1 MKAINY
7 KTIAILSLLV
17 FAFLLGFSLSVQ
29 AYRISQQ
36 ELNSPVS
43 QYLRENYGVNS
54 IEEYMA
60 KLEQEAWL
68 NISRQMEALATQ
80 YPELN
85 FSQWRSPDVYRQ
97 YGTSSYQP
105 PKITPQQPFY
115 IAIFSEPVTAL
126 QVFSLSGLGLIGL
139 AAVPPIRKS
148 KRLKQALVLG
158 IVVLATFSLGYFVG
172 LTAAQTG
179 TITIE
184 PGSFTETA
192 SYVIWTDGTYV
203 YAKNG
208 VTGAIDF
215 KGTDASTVIQSIID
229 ALSTTRGGIIFI
241 KSGIY
246 YMTKTITITKP
257 VKLVG
262 EGMNYLDM
270 TWFTKLKAAN
280 PLNPVIYINTATHN
294 DSHFMLFEGF
304 EVEGNSGSCI
314 KMAGYGLS
322 DSVIRDVMLTH
333 GTIGLENMLGHN
345 NLLDHVFF
353 ENNGQHLT
361 IGSLNGPNFIQNCE
375 FYFSNTNAP
384 AVYIGSGGNSGRAL
398 IIFKNCQFTV
408 SYQTALKINGWDG
421 VIIDGCVFNDNN
433 WKPVAGSSDIE
444 IAGASKDIFI
454 IGNLFPPGSTWN
466 ADYGVSVLDTAS
478 NILIRGN
485 IFGTRPVVQV
495 RVTSTGNVKV
505 QSNIGYV
512 TENFKT
518 TGLSV
523 SVGTGGA
530 YGSASAITS
539 PSGVITYPRVKITW
553 GGTFGSGET
562 VTVKVEAVYSDGST
576 AYVEKSA
583 TATGSL
589 WLTDDDILALITQG
603 KDIVKLNVY
612 AKTNLSST
620 TVTVTVDAYGKA

>member
-1 MKAINY
+1 MEGRGGGRGLNNEEFEEFVRRNPEEALRLIVKAFKPRELLKIGDRSYVNAFKY
-7 KTIAILSLLV
+7 PESRFDPKDLIPDGGSLQVLKGDMLQPLRDPSKTFTDQVLIPPSQLV
-17 FAFLLGFSLSVQ
+17 F
-29 AYRISQQ
+29 
-36 ELNSPVS
+36 P
-43 QYLRENYGVNS
+43 
-54 IEEYMA
+54 
-60 KLEQEAWL
+60 
-68 NISRQMEALATQ
+68 LADRT
-80 YPELN
+80 Y
-85 FSQWRSPDVYRQ
+85 S
-97 YGTSSYQP
+97 
-105 PKITPQQPFY
+105 K
-115 IAIFSEPVTAL
+115 
-126 QVFSLSGLGLIGL
+126 SGM
-139 AAVPPIRKS
+139 P
-148 KRLKQALVLG
+148 
-158 IVVLATFSLGYFVG
+158 
-172 LTAAQTG
+172 
-179 TITIE
+179 
-184 PGSFTETA
+184 ETA
-192 SYVIWTDGTYV
+192 GQIAG
-203 YAKNG
+203 G
-208 VTGAIDF
+208 L
-215 KGTDASTVIQSIID
+215 TDASTVIQSVID

-246 YMTKTITITKP
+246 YITKTITITKP

-280 PLNPVIYINTATHN
+280 PLNPVIYINTATHS

-353 ENNGQHLT
+353 ENNSQHLT
-361 IGSLNGPNFIQNCE
+361 IGSLNGPNFIQNCV

-384 AVYIGSGGNSGRAL
+384 AVYIGSGGSSGRNL
-398 IIFKNCQFTV
+398 IIFKNCQFNV

-421 VIIDGCVFNDNN
+421 VIIDGCVFYDNN

-553 GGTFGSGET
+553 GGTFGTDET

-589 WLTDDDILALITQG
+589 WLTDDDILSIITQG
-603 KDIVKLNVY
+603 KDIVKLNIY

-620 TVTVTVDAYGKA
+620 TVTVTVDAYGKT